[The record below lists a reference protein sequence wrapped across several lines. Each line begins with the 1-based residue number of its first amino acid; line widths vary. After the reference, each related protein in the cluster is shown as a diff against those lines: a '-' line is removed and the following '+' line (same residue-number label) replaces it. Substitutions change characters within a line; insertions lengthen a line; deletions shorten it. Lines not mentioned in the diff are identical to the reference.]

1 MDRNHLVLLNIAGQ
15 PRRLVEYVKNYLG
28 RLQTETIEERKSSKS
43 SAYIEVLNEIAHRS
57 MGLSS
62 NQASAF

>member
-28 RLQTETIEERKSSKS
+28 RLQTETI
-43 SAYIEVLNEIAHRS
+43 
-57 MGLSS
+57 
-62 NQASAF
+62 